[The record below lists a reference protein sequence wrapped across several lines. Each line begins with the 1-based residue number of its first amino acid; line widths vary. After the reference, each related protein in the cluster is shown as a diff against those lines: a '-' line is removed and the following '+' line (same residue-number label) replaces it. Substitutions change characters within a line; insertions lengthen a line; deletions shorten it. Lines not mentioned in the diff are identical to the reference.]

1 MTGTFHT
8 EIQKA
13 HRRHDIWICLLVS
26 MIMVV
31 WVGGVTPSATDE
43 LANAYSALF
52 YSIPVINSIVMPV
65 FMALQVSRLWDM
77 EIKGNTTK
85 LLYTLQS
92 RRSLFKGKMIFGV
105 MEIFLTVF
113 MEMGAVLLLGKIHGY
128 TEAFPAGQFLYLTV
142 CTTAVGLMLFLSE
155 FFIMLIWN
163 FPLPALFV
171 GIVGAFLGLF
181 SAFMPPI
188 VSYFVPWGYF
198 IPLSSYEVA
207 KWDQATHTV
216 TYGTRS
222 FNWGLLAFTFVLAV
236 LFFYASWCRVQK
248 QEV

>member
-1 MTGTFHT
+1 MTGAFHT
-8 EIQKA
+8 EIQKV

-26 MIMVV
+26 IIMVV
-31 WVGGVTPSATDE
+31 WVGGLAPSDPEE
-43 LANAYSALF
+43 LENAYSALF
-52 YSIPVINSIVMPV
+52 YSIPVIDSIVMPV
-65 FMALQVSRLWDM
+65 FMAVLASRLWDM

-128 TEAFPAGQFLYLTV
+128 TEAFPERQFLYLTV
-142 CTTAVGLMLFLSE
+142 CTTVVGLMLFLSE
-155 FFIMLIWN
+155 FLIMLIWN
-163 FPLPALFV
+163 NPIPALCV
-171 GIVGAFLGLF
+171 GIVGALLGLF

-188 VSYFVPWGYF
+188 VSYFVQWGYF

-216 TYGTRS
+216 TYGTRN
-222 FNWGLLAFTFVLAV
+222 FNWGLLAFTFALAA
-236 LFFYASWCRVQK
+236 LFFYVSWRRVQK

>member
-1 MTGTFHT
+1 MTGAFHT
-8 EIQKA
+8 EIQKV

-26 MIMVV
+26 IIMVV
-31 WVGGVTPSATDE
+31 WVGGLAPSDPEE
-43 LANAYSALF
+43 LENAYSALF
-52 YSIPVINSIVMPV
+52 YSIPVIDSIVMPV
-65 FMALQVSRLWDM
+65 FMAVLASRLWDM

-113 MEMGAVLLLGKIHGY
+113 MEMGAVLLGY
-128 TEAFPAGQFLYLTV
+128 TEAFPERQFLYLTV
-142 CTTAVGLMLFLSE
+142 CTTVVGLMLFLSE
-155 FFIMLIWN
+155 FLIMLIWN
-163 FPLPALFV
+163 NPIPALCV
-171 GIVGAFLGLF
+171 GIVGALLGLF

-216 TYGTRS
+216 TYGTRN
-222 FNWGLLAFTFVLAV
+222 FNWGLLAFTFALAA
-236 LFFYASWCRVQK
+236 LFFYVSWRRVQK

>member
-1 MTGTFHT
+1 MMGTFHT

-31 WVGGVTPSATDE
+31 WVGGVMPSAPDE
-43 LANAYSALF
+43 LANVYSALF

-65 FMALQVSRLWDM
+65 FMALLASRLWDM

-113 MEMGAVLLLGKIHGY
+113 MEMGVVLLLGKIHGY

-163 FPLPALFV
+163 NPLPALCV
-171 GIVGAFLGLF
+171 GIVGALLGLF

-236 LFFYASWCRVQK
+236 LFFYASWRRVQK